1 MKKIVFIISIL
12 ILFSVLLNYPSV
24 FFNKKYSCGVLD
36 IYSSSDAE
44 KVCYSIQSISD
55 KYPFKMESAFK
66 IYLADS
72 VLKYKLFSFFSSKT
86 SFINPIGEFE
96 VIWPADFENKKFIDS
111 DDNFNEEISKALL
124 KIYLFSKFSKLEYI
138 MINDWKITGYS
149 KYVAGEIQE
158 FLPEDICAGKTG
170 KKYEEFENMTV
181 VKYLIE
187 EKKYNTLNLFSDN
200 ISYDFYLKQTKSKYC
215 R

>member
-44 KVCYSIQSISD
+44 KACYAFQSISD
-55 KYPFKMESAFK
+55 KYPFKFEINFR

-96 VIWPADFENKKFIDS
+96 VIWPSDFENKKFVDS
-111 DDNFNEEISKALL
+111 DDNFNEKISEALV

-158 FLPEDICAGKTG
+158 FLPEDICDGKTG
-170 KKYEEFENMTV
+170 EKYEEFENMIV